1 MKICLGDF
9 DEEEKIIGLRS
20 GIDTAEFL
28 RAQQSQNNFLPWS
41 LVAFKRIVS
50 EYQYS
55 IRGNIDTIK
64 LQKSSFKKL
73 FI

>member
-20 GIDTAEFL
+20 GIDTAEFF